1 MFFTTDEP
9 PYRRFKP
16 LEEHWKMMLAE
27 VPPFKIETVTLKR
40 EMGEW
45 ADTANGRELFE
56 KLQSNTN
63 WIKGW
68 DEAWF
73 NFPLI
78 FNDTVMG
85 KADWLCPKTV
95 ALLKSVGGINIA
107 GFSILLPKSTLSL
120 HTDTTGPTTNSI
132 AFNMKLSGSNSK
144 LYVKNGEG
152 FARHAHRHGEAV
164 LFNSEIEHYA
174 TNDGPTNRVI
184 LYVDAK
190 VESPASS

>member
-1 MFFTTDEP
+1 
-9 PYRRFKP
+9 
-16 LEEHWKMMLAE
+16 MMLAE
-27 VPPFKIETVTLKR
+27 VPPFKLETVTLKR
-40 EMGEW
+40 EIGEW
-45 ADTANGRELFE
+45 ADTENGRELFE
-56 KLQSNTN
+56 KLTTNTN

-78 FNDTVMG
+78 FNDTAIG
-85 KADWLCPKTV
+85 KAEQLCPETI

-132 AFNMKLSGSNSK
+132 AFNMKLAGGNSK
-144 LYVKNGEG
+144 LYVKDGEG
-152 FARHAHRHGEAV
+152 FARHTHRDGEAV

-174 TNDGPTNRVI
+174 TNDGSTNRVI

-190 VESPASS
+190 LGPPTSS

>member
-1 MFFTTDEP
+1 MFFTTDEEH
-9 PYRRFKP
+9 YRRFKP
-16 LEEHWKMMLAE
+16 LEEHWRTMLAE
-27 VPPFKIETVTLKR
+27 VPPFNLETVTLKR
-40 EMGEW
+40 EIGEW

-78 FNDTVMG
+78 FNDTAIG
-85 KADWLCPKTV
+85 KADLLCPKTI

-107 GFSILLPKSTLSL
+107 GFSILLPKSILNL
-120 HTDTTGPTTNSI
+120 HKDTTGPTTNSI
-132 AFNMKLSGSNSK
+132 AFNMKLAGSNSK
-144 LYVKNGEG
+144 LYITSDQG
-152 FARHAHRHGEAV
+152 FTSHTHRDGEAV

-174 TNDGPTNRVI
+174 TNEGPTNRVI
-184 LYVDAK
+184 LYVDAR
-190 VESPASS
+190 VGPTSS